1 MYYVSNRVAN
11 LLFPNLSEDCMQC
24 TGVRPTKS
32 DNVQCQF
39 NARRII
45 YNMSNDQRDEFRF
58 DHRGRG
64 DRQHPNLHV
73 IISKFWMGTWI
84 QDFVLVS

>member
-32 DNVQCQF
+32 DNV
-39 NARRII
+39 
-45 YNMSNDQRDEFRF
+45 
-58 DHRGRG
+58 
-64 DRQHPNLHV
+64 
-73 IISKFWMGTWI
+73 ISMHEELYTI
-84 QDFVLVS
+84 

>member
-1 MYYVSNRVAN
+1 
-11 LLFPNLSEDCMQC
+11 
-24 TGVRPTKS
+24 
-32 DNVQCQF
+32 
-39 NARRII
+39 
-45 YNMSNDQRDEFRF
+45 MSNDQRDEFRF